1 MIKES
6 AITNKRAQREG
17 LLKGIISLFEKDP
30 DSENTHVDLLPL
42 LSFAS
47 EILAHL
53 PYTSLNDPLFIVYHS
68 SCITAL
74 DGQAIINRF
83 AELLGGDL
91 CDPNSGED
99 DIERA
104 WKESGTIDP
113 KILGLKSQSM
123 QSDFAQVCV
132 NACRILPLLQLKKF
146 LCRAYNLSE
155 SRMSEYVP
163 SEKERINEKGVSIS
177 ESITAFSCSL
187 PPIFDT
193 QQNINWKSTAAVY
206 ATIRLLMRE
215 CEIESTYIAL
225 HSSSHLINIV
235 TLRFSLSPAES
246 ENIHIDAEAMKKS
259 PKPKSGQKRK
269 RGGSEDAVVPQA
281 SPKVSPD

>member
-30 DSENTHVDLLPL
+30 DSEDTHVDLLPL

-53 PYTSLNDPLFIVYHS
+53 PYNSLNDPLFIVYHS

-74 DGQAIINRF
+74 DGQAIVSRF
-83 AELLGGDL
+83 AEILGGDM

-104 WKESGTIDP
+104 WKTSSTINP
-113 KILGLKSQSM
+113 ETIGLKSKSKQRE
-123 QSDFAQVCV
+123 FGQVCV

-146 LCRAYNLSE
+146 LCKAYNLSE
-155 SRMSEYVP
+155 VRMSEYVP

-177 ESITAFSCSL
+177 DSIPAFSCSL
-187 PPIFDT
+187 PPMYDMH
-193 QQNINWKSTAAVY
+193 QNINWNNAAAIY
-206 ATIRLLMRE
+206 ASIRLLMRE
-215 CEIESTYIAL
+215 CEIETC
-225 HSSSHLINIV
+225 
-235 TLRFSLSPAES
+235 
-246 ENIHIDAEAMKKS
+246 
-259 PKPKSGQKRK
+259 
-269 RGGSEDAVVPQA
+269 
-281 SPKVSPD
+281 